1 MQNNNNILTENEQT
15 QIRLAL
21 KESINSLEDL
31 INKSKQHN
39 LPLIGLE
46 QQLIDANN
54 ALNKLRYAFSVTLS

>member
-1 MQNNNNILTENEQT
+1 MQNNNTLSENEQT

-39 LPLIGLE
+39 LPSIGLE

-54 ALNKLRYAFSVTLS
+54 ALEKLRKAFSVSLS

>member
-1 MQNNNNILTENEQT
+1 MQNNNMLTENEQT

-21 KESINSLEDL
+21 KESIKSLEDL
-31 INKSKQHN
+31 INKSKQHS

>member
-1 MQNNNNILTENEQT
+1 MQNNNMLTENEQT

-39 LPLIGLE
+39 LPSIGLE

-54 ALNKLRYAFSVTLS
+54 ALEKLRKAFSVSLS

>member
-1 MQNNNNILTENEQT
+1 MLTENEQT

-21 KESINSLEDL
+21 KESIKSLEDL
-31 INKSKQHN
+31 INKSKQHS